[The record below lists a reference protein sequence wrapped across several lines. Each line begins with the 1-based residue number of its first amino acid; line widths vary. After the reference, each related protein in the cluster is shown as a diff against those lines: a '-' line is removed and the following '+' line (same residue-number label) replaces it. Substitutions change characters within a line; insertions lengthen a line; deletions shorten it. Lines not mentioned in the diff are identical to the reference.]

1 MTDTQTKTAVKS
13 KVVLYKGGGYDG
25 CIWEVNW
32 FMFDSQGQWHNL
44 YHSGYSGIKDDQE
57 HKARELYKEWET
69 EVPSEE
75 YDFTYD
81 GVIQV
86 IDLEDDHSILS
97 FSKEYETVV
106 TLAILKTVNNKLV
119 EQGENAKMFFK
130 CDHCEK
136 HIYPLSEVEDGH
148 VEGLS
153 GDGGVGFRGDELY
166 CDECHTSLSC
176 GYCGEF
182 DSDTHKQFGYCSY
195 HFQVALERW
204 LEERDFQ
211 HLFVTLRNQVD
222 IEDYVEWGFCYG
234 DWIND
239 DPSEG
244 EDVLWIIQTNELDG
258 WGLHDIRWYITEA
271 PTEEKALDILCE
283 WTEGKH
289 FQATVWKALDFL
301 QERSEELEARVHR

>member
-1 MTDTQTKTAVKS
+1 MTDTQTNTTVKS

-25 CIWEVNW
+25 CIWETNW
-32 FMFDSQGQWHNL
+32 FMFDAQGGWHNL

-81 GVIQV
+81 GVMQV
-86 IDLEDDHSILS
+86 IDLDDEKSIRW

-106 TLAILKTVNNKLV
+106 TLAILKTVNDKLV
-119 EQGENAKMFFK
+119 EQGEEAQMFFQ

-136 HIYPLSEVEDGH
+136 KIYPQSEVEDSH

-153 GDGGVGFRGDELY
+153 GNGGVGFRGDELY
-166 CDECHTSLSC
+166 CDECHMSLSC
-176 GYCGEF
+176 AYCGEF

-195 HFQVALERW
+195 HYELALKRW
-204 LEERDFQ
+204 LDERGFQ
-211 HLFVTLRNQVD
+211 NLYVTLQNEVD
-222 IEDYVEWGFCYG
+222 IEDYVEWGFSFG

-239 DPSEG
+239 KPSEG
-244 EDVLWIIQTNELDG
+244 ENILWIIQTDELDG
-258 WGLHDIRWYITEA
+258 MGLHELKWYITEA
-271 PTEEKALDILCE
+271 PTEEKALDILSE

-289 FQATVWKALDFL
+289 FRAEIWNARDFL
-301 QERSEELEARVHR
+301 NDRVEELETRVHQ